1 MILYK
6 YYGYKSGIEA
16 LKSSQLGF
24 TRPNFFNDPFE
35 LTSISNLNG
44 DGPSAGIIKHTIT
57 EIKNNVAI
65 LSLTKEPLNKLMWSH
80 YADGYQGFAI
90 GYKVDNNFLNDEKL
104 NFITVDSGDVF
115 YTNKKF
121 EINSG
126 FKTVASIAIGQKL
139 LEGKNENLNNIFERK
154 SKKDIKKMLLTK
166 HSSWHY
172 EDEVRVVKYISTD
185 PDLQTRYQSDDNTK
199 HLLINNNKT
208 LLFNYNA
215 EIKEVYLGLNNP
227 LFGNIKPSE
236 NKILFDKAKAGNW
249 SVYVAQ
255 MAKESWDLTRHELG
269 QSTLLLPN

>member
-1 MILYK
+1 
-6 YYGYKSGIEA
+6 
-16 LKSSQLGF
+16 
-24 TRPNFFNDPFE
+24 
-35 LTSISNLNG
+35 
-44 DGPSAGIIKHTIT
+44 
-57 EIKNNVAI
+57 
-65 LSLTKEPLNKLMWSH
+65 
-80 YADGYQGFAI
+80 
-90 GYKVDNNFLNDEKL
+90 
-104 NFITVDSGDVF
+104 
-115 YTNKKF
+115 
-121 EINSG
+121 
-126 FKTVASIAIGQKL
+126 
-139 LEGKNENLNNIFERK
+139 
-154 SKKDIKKMLLTK
+154 MLLTK

-269 QSTLLLPN
+269 QALCSYQTNTHPYCYSLLIYNQMPYLKCSDF